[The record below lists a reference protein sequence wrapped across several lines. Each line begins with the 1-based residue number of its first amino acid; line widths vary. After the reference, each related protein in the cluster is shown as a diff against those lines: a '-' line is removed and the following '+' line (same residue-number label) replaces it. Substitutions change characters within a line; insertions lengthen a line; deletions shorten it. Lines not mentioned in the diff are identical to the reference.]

1 MAARLTGQFYSA
13 YTQQQF
19 TVIVYDSEF
28 AGASSEI
35 IVASCEYNYPQ
46 GNAGRFDPILSAEA
60 SIRVLVN
67 DSGID
72 DFVEELAGAQEGRF
86 MLQILQ
92 GLSSQFIG
100 YVLPDLAQQEDTTLE
115 VGYLLELRATDGL
128 ARLKTLDYNNNGTA
142 YGGEETI
149 TGHILN
155 CLNKLTALMDFY
167 GGSSE
172 LLKTR
177 VNWHSDQH
185 TYTVGNEDPAELT
198 RIPHRAFYTIDNRGN
213 YKYKSCFDV
222 LTEICR
228 AWGARMI
235 FSDYAFWL
243 VQYNELATDAAIKVF
258 SYTKSGTQT
267 SANVD
272 FRKTHTQDDNASNL
286 VAISGGIYRWYAPLM
301 KVQID
306 YRHIQ
311 TRNLLAGQIF
321 TNELLNSPY
330 VVGDVSDFGGIAR
343 FSVSFN
349 MIYRAE
355 NRDDPPGVVGLWFVF
370 GIRIEV
376 DGLYLDRDCLISGG
390 APVYS
395 GAVTWSGSSSAR
407 YEVAMYVP
415 ENEDDNFD
423 SVFFLTPFLPA
434 SGEFVFDITLD
445 RVYKADGTEYV
456 TPVADYVWR
465 ADNLYVEHLYEGTL
479 DQQSDIRRFRAVND
493 TDGNSAMIELT
504 TIIGDGIGTNSP
516 GHLESY
522 DGANWVLSDGWR
534 VGSSGSYLAHSALLA
549 QEVARGQLSPVRKWQ
564 GEYNNR
570 NTSIYK
576 PHHVVKRP
584 NGMMVFSGGRFNPYL
599 DSIQGEWFFITP
611 TGSGWTNEPY
621 EDIQPDSDTGGTR
634 AGGGGGSTGGGTTSP
649 MRIFSQTFD
658 TVTGNEVTVTVNG
671 GVLPTNA
678 DAIMVF
684 WNGQLIVPDFYTV
697 AGSDITFTFDVT
709 ENVTVKFFIQV

>member
-1 MAARLTGQFYSA
+1 MAARFTGQFYSA
-13 YTQQQF
+13 YTEQQY
-19 TVIVYDSEF
+19 TVIVYDADFS
-28 AGASSEI
+28 GASSEI
-35 IVASCEYNYPQ
+35 VVASCEYNYPQ
-46 GNAGRFDPILSAEA
+46 GNAGRFDPVLSAEA
-60 SIRVLVN
+60 SIRILVQT
-67 DSGID
+67 SGVDTFVD
-72 DFVEELAGAQEGRF
+72 DLAGAEEGRF

-100 YVLPDLAQQEDTTLE
+100 YILPDLAQQEDTTLE

-128 ARLKTLDYNNNGTA
+128 ARLKTIDYNNNGTA
-142 YGGEETI
+142 YGGEAAVSD
-149 TGHILN
+149 HILN

-177 VNWHSDQH
+177 INWHSDQH
-185 TYTVGNEDPAELT
+185 TYTVGDEDPAELT
-198 RIPHRAFYTIDNRGN
+198 RIPHRAFYTIDSRGN

-228 AWGARMI
+228 AWGARML
-235 FSDYAFWL
+235 FSDYAFWV
-243 VQYNELATDAAIKVF
+243 VQYNELATDAAMTVF
-258 SYTKSGTQT
+258 SYTKTGTQT
-267 SANVD
+267 SASVD
-272 FRKTHTQDDNASNL
+272 FRKDHDQTDDASDL
-286 VAISGGIYRWYAPLM
+286 VRRAGGIYRFYPPLM
-301 KVQID
+301 KAQVD

-311 TRNLLAGQIF
+311 TRNLLAGQVF
-321 TNELLNSPY
+321 TQAGLNSPY

-376 DGLYLDRDCLISGG
+376 DSLYLDRDCIISGG
-390 APVYS
+390 NPVYS
-395 GAVTWSGSSSAR
+395 GAVTWSGTSSAR

-423 SVFFLTPFLPA
+423 SVYFLTPFLPA

-445 RVYKADGTEYV
+445 RVYRADGTEYV
-456 TPVADYVWR
+456 TPVADYIWR

-479 DQQSDIRRFRAVND
+479 DQQSDIRRFKATNN
-493 TDGNSAMIELT
+493 TDGNSAMVEIT

-522 DGANWVLSDGWR
+522 DGSNWVLSDGWR
-534 VGSSGSYLAHSALLA
+534 VGASGSYLAHGALLA
-549 QEVARGQLSPVRKWQ
+549 QEVVRGQLTPIRKFQ

-576 PHHVVKRP
+576 PHHVIKRAD
-584 NGMMVFSGGRFNPYL
+584 GIMVFAGGRFAPAI
-599 DSIQGEWFFITP
+599 DSIQGEWYFISP
-611 TGSGWTNEPY
+611 QVSGWTNEAY
-621 EDIQPDSDTGGTR
+621 EDIQPDTEGGSITR
-634 AGGGGGSTGGGTTSP
+634 PGGGGSIGGGTVSP
-649 MRIFSQTFD
+649 MRIFSQHFD
-658 TVTGNEVTVTVNG
+658 TVTANTVTVTVNG
-671 GVLPTNA
+671 GTLPTNA
-678 DAIMVF
+678 DALLVF
-684 WNGQLIVPDFYTV
+684 WNGQLITSAFYTV
-697 AGSDITFTFDVT
+697 TGSDIEFDFDVT
-709 ENVTVKFFIQV
+709 DNVTVKFFIQ